1 MQILLPRPSPLPH
14 VLVLHQRQRL
24 VVKEE
29 AALLL
34 DILVKKICYF
44 LQDAFKFWI
53 VTQLRGRNFYLL
65 PWFWVW
71 VLFQQHWLAGWLAA
85 PVNVTLLQALVSSKQ
100 QSVRRYI
107 NTWRRR
113 EGPTG
118 SYLRRHAGRWWLPP
132 LVFLMSAFDCKRS
145 RTRGQDLRRMLI
157 FLFWAVYWFHQ
168 TVLQPPLTFLVAF
181 LKWHQWNKKK

>member
-1 MQILLPRPSPLPH
+1 M
-14 VLVLHQRQRL
+14 
-24 VVKEE
+24 
-29 AALLL
+29 
-34 DILVKKICYF
+34 
-44 LQDAFKFWI
+44 
-53 VTQLRGRNFYLL
+53 QLRGRSFYLL

-71 VLFQQHWLAGWLAA
+71 VLCSNAGRLAA

-107 NTWRRR
+107 NTWRRC
-113 EGPTG
+113 EGPAG
-118 SYLRRHAGRWWLPP
+118 SYLRRRAGRWWLPP

-145 RTRGQDLRRMLI
+145 RTRAQDRRRMLI

-181 LKWHQWNKKK
+181 LKWHQWNKKIYISAGAIRSTWERHPIGTRCNASCRVYIVDVDTAGQRSSLSDS